1 MNFTSIY
8 PDFVARFYD
17 TIYSN
22 LRSDVDSAFYLKKIK
37 EAKGPVLEIG
47 VGTGRLFIPAIQSG
61 ADIYGVDISRN
72 MIEVLKAKLEKKYH
86 RRILVQN
93 AIDLNLNKKFS
104 LIIAPFRVF
113 SHFIE
118 TKDQLRALNKIH
130 AHLKPKGKFIF
141 EVFVPNLRM
150 LVEGIDNKIDFEGEY
165 EPGKKLKRIVSIKL
179 DLVNQIN
186 NVTMKFVWKDNRQEE
201 SAEWTFPLR
210 YFFRFELEHLI
221 SRSRLKLWKIFGDFQ
236 ENELSAQSQEFI
248 VICKRKD

>member
-1 MNFTSIY
+1 
-8 PDFVARFYD
+8 
-17 TIYSN
+17 
-22 LRSDVDSAFYLKKIK
+22 
-37 EAKGPVLEIG
+37 
-47 VGTGRLFIPAIQSG
+47 
-61 ADIYGVDISRN
+61 
-72 MIEVLKAKLEKKYH
+72 
-86 RRILVQN
+86 
-93 AIDLNLNKKFS
+93 
-104 LIIAPFRVF
+104 
-113 SHFIE
+113 
-118 TKDQLRALNKIH
+118 
-130 AHLKPKGKFIF
+130 
-141 EVFVPNLRM
+141 M

-186 NVTMKFVWKDNRQEE
+186 NVTMKFVWEDNRQEE